1 MQTLKYPPR
10 PTAGMPAHAAA
21 VVVMA
26 AAALLA
32 GCQAVHAPTG
42 GTPAPVP
49 ETAPGAAP
57 SAAAA
62 GWEAV
67 NLPGKRPTRYA
78 LEMKDGRPAWAAH
91 SEASASMF
99 RKRVQVPPQQLGM
112 VEFSWWVD
120 RLVPGADLSQA
131 GQGDSPAR
139 VVFAFDGDH
148 ARLSMKNRML
158 FELAGGLS
166 GEPPPFATLMYVWAN
181 DAEPESVIVN
191 PRIDRVRKIVMESGP
206 RHLRQWRTYRR
217 DLAAD
222 YRLAFGEEPGPLI
235 GMAYMTDSDNMNA
248 TARTWYG
255 DIQLVP
261 AR

>member
-1 MQTLKYPPR
+1 MTQPIELAA
-10 PTAGMPAHAAA
+10 TAWVRCTGLLSVAL
-21 VVVMA
+21 
-26 AAALLA
+26 LLA
-32 GCQAVHAPTG
+32 GCQGLPSAGRDGVAAG
-42 GTPAPVP
+42 GATAAATPAATPAADSTAWEPVK
-49 ETAPGAAP
+49 
-57 SAAAA
+57 
-62 GWEAV
+62 
-67 NLPGKRPTRYA
+67 LPGKRLTDYA
-78 LEMKDGRPAWAAH
+78 KEMKDGRPAWFAR
-91 SEASASMF
+91 SDASASMF
-99 RKRVQVPPQQLGM
+99 RKRVRVPPHQLGM

-120 RLVPGADLSQA
+120 HLVPGADLSEA

-148 ARLSMKNRML
+148 SRLSMKNRML
-158 FELAGGLS
+158 FELAGGLG
-166 GEPPPFATLMYVWAN
+166 GETPPFATLMYVWAN
-181 DAEPESVIVN
+181 DAPPESVIVN

-222 YRLAFGEEPGPLI
+222 YRRAFGEEPGPLI

-255 DIQLVP
+255 DIHLVP